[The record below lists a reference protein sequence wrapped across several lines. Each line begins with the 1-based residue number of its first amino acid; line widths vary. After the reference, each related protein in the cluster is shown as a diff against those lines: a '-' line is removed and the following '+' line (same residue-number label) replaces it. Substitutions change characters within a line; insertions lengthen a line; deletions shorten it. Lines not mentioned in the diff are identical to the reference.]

1 MRAAVALR
9 SMCTDVF
16 AHEFLQKMKK
26 ECQRM
31 MKVSVI

>member
-16 AHEFLQKMKK
+16 AHEFLQKMK